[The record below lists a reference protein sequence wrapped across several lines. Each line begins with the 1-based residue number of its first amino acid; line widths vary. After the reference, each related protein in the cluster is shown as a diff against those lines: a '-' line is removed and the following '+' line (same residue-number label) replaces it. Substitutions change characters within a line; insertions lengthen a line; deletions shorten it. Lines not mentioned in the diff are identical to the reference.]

1 MLEAKSAPNKP
12 GSVSTEWLLSLASV
26 GLAPVCVY
34 SEMWRIPQY
43 SASPASPA
51 SHSPCVYT
59 RQENRSRTRSSGY
72 LGAEL

>member
-59 RQENRSRTRSSGY
+59 CQENRSRTRSSGY